1 MATYT
6 FQEVSTKGV
15 IKQECCVEGCKKKT
29 QATKKFC
36 QTLNPYNRNKNGDV
50 KSREEIVR
58 EINEQKREWL
68 ASQKGK
74 LLCKDHR

>member
-36 QTLNPYNRNKNGDV
+36 QTLNPYNRNKNGEV

>member
-1 MATYT
+1 MVTYT

-29 QATKKFC
+29 QETKKFY
-36 QTLNPYNRNKNGDV
+36 QTLNPYNRNKKGEV
-50 KSREEIVR
+50 KTREEIVQ
-58 EINEQKREWL
+58 EINERKREWL
-68 ASQKGK
+68 ASKDGK